1 MKRPAKV
8 TDAQALA
15 VLFSAYR
22 RHGYE
27 TFNLT
32 RGPER
37 PALILAIDRGWLWG
51 YGDAV
56 RVTAEGVDALSP
68 YLEKV
73 PHEA

>member
-1 MKRPAKV
+1 MNRKPRV
-8 TDAQALA
+8 TDQQALA
-15 VLFSAYR
+15 ALFGCFR
-22 RHGYE
+22 RHGHE
-27 TFNLT
+27 TFPLT

-56 RVTAEGVDALSP
+56 RVTQSGVDALAP